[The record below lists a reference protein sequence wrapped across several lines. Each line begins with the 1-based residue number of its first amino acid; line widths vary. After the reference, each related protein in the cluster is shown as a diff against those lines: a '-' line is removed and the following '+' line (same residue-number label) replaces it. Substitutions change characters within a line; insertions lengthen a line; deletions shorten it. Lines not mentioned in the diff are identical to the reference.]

1 MGIGSITHSQASRFA
16 RCGYLAPVTWC
27 GHDEA
32 AALARQ
38 LAGRPELGNVTANPH
53 LMQDWA
59 RRAVTSGPLIGCVR
73 ALIGADIAVEN
84 TFLMIKRPS
93 DGFTVPAHQDGI
105 NDRIQLDPARSVAV
119 WLAISGA
126 SPVNGGLQIVPGSH
140 QGGYLPYRRA
150 AHPPAPCAR

>member
-1 MGIGSITHSQASRFA
+1 MRRLRWPASS
-16 RCGYLAPVTWC
+16 P
-27 GHDEA
+27 
-32 AALARQ
+32 
-38 LAGRPELGNVTANPH
+38 GRPELGNVTANPH

-119 WLAISGA
+119 WLAISGRA
-126 SPVNGGLQIVPGSH
+126 RSTAACRSSRGRI
-140 QGGYLPYRRA
+140 RA
-150 AHPPAPCAR
+150 ATCPTAGPPRPPAPCAR